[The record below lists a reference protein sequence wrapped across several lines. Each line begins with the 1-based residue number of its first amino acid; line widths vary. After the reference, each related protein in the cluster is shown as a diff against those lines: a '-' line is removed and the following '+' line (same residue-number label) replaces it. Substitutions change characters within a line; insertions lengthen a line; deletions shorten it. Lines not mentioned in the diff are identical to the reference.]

1 MNIDPVYVAVYLMI
15 GAFVVS
21 FVDTMFEINW
31 QDSLLA
37 RVLAHL
43 TWPLVLCVTIGYA
56 LALWIRRNK

>member
-15 GAFVVS
+15 GAFVVA

-43 TWPLVLCVTIGYA
+43 TWPLVLCVAIGHM

>member
-21 FVDTMFEINW
+21 FVDTLLDIEW
-31 QDSLLA
+31 QGGLLG

-43 TWPLVLCVTIGYA
+43 TWPFVVFVTIGH
-56 LALWIRRNK
+56 LFALWIRRNK